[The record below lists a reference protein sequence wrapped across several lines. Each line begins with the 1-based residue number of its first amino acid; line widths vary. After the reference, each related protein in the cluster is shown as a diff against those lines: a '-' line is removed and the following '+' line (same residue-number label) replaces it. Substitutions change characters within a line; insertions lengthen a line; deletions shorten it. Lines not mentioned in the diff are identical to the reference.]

1 MLDVRRMQI
10 LRAVI
15 SSGTVTA
22 AAAHLGYTP
31 SAVSQQIAVL
41 ERQAGVPLLERTG
54 RGVRATAAGRL
65 LSEHA
70 GLLSRGVAA
79 AETALADLKA
89 GRTGHLAI
97 RYFTS
102 SGAALVAPALARLRG
117 EHPGVRID
125 LELIDDPAGSLA
137 EVERGHA
144 DLALIVGH
152 PGRPREGVRLER
164 LLDDTFAAVL
174 PADHPLATRRALEL
188 AELATEPW
196 VASERPGPC
205 LDPLL
210 DACAAA
216 GFAPDFGV
224 RSEDHM
230 TAQGFVAAG
239 LGIGVLPRLGLV
251 NRHPD
256 IVIRPIENPEPVRTV
271 HAAIREVSL
280 AQPAVTAL
288 LNALREHA
296 QADAA

>member
-1 MLDVRRMQI
+1 MQI

-70 GLLSRGVAA
+70 GMLSRGVAA

-89 GRTGHLAI
+89 GRTGQLSI

-102 SGAALVAPALARLRG
+102 AGAAVVAPALARLRG

-125 LELIDDPAGSLA
+125 LELVDDPTASLA
-137 EVERGHA
+137 EVRGGRA
-144 DLALIVGH
+144 DVALVVGD

-164 LLDDTFAAVL
+164 LLDDPFAAVL
-174 PADHPLATRRALEL
+174 PADHPLAARRVLDL
-188 AELATEPW
+188 AELAAEPW

-239 LGIGVLPRLGLV
+239 LGIAVLPRLGLI

-256 IVIRPIENPEPVRTV
+256 IVVRPVANPEPVRSV
-271 HAAIREVSL
+271 YAAIREISL
-280 AQPAVTAL
+280 AQPALVALLTAL
-288 LNALREHA
+288 RDRVQRLGG
-296 QADAA
+296 

>member
-1 MLDVRRMQI
+1 MLDARRMQV

-15 SSGTVTA
+15 SSGSVTA

-70 GLLSRGVAA
+70 EIVARQLAA
-79 AETALADLKA
+79 AETALADLRA
-89 GRTGHLAI
+89 GRTGHLAV

-102 SGAALVAPALARLRG
+102 AGAALVAPALARLRRR
-117 EHPGVRID
+117 HPEVRID
-125 LELIDDPAGSLA
+125 LGLIDDPAESLA
-137 EVERGHA
+137 EVAAGRA
-144 DLALIVGH
+144 DVAVVVGE
-152 PGRPREGVRLER
+152 PGRPRAGVRAVR
-164 LLDDTFAAVL
+164 LPDDAFAAVL
-174 PADHPLATRRALEL
+174 PIGHPLAGRRSLAL
-188 AELATEPW
+188 AELAGEPW

-216 GFAPDFGV
+216 GFTPDFGV

-239 LGIGVLPRLGLV
+239 LGVGVLPRLGLV

-256 IVIRPIENPEPVRTV
+256 VVVRPVTGPEPVRSV
-271 HAAIREVSL
+271 HALTREAAEGRPAL
-280 AQPAVTAL
+280 AAL
-288 LNALREHA
+288 LTELRA
-296 QADAA
+296 PA